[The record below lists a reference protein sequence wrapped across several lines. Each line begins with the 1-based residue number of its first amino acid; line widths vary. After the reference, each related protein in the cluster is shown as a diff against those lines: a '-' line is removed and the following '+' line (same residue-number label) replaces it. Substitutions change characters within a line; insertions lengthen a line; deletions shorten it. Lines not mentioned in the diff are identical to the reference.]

1 MTKAGPE
8 GVPPYFC
15 GMGMVSLLTR
25 WVPRTTLQRGAHVAL
40 NSIAWAYAGSSF
52 EDPIVGKSYRKLLP
66 YGRVR
71 SRENALAPHTLSLER
86 HRAIWVFLKARTSFF
101 DSPMRMLHL
110 APEYCFMHRFKA
122 LNHLE
127 YVTADLNSPWA
138 DHHFDC
144 HDIPFEDNSFDALM
158 ANHLLEHVAD
168 DRRVMSEFVRV
179 LKPGGWAVLQV
190 PINHKDGDTAED
202 PNVTDPME
210 RERLYWQQDHVR
222 LYGHEDYP
230 KRLAEA
236 GFEVEVVDMMD
247 LLGESKFRRY
257 CLGEERHV
265 YFLRKPL
272 A

>member
-1 MTKAGPE
+1 MGIGQCVDPMGAENDVATGCTRGP
-8 GVPPYFC
+8 
-15 GMGMVSLLTR
+15 
-25 WVPRTTLQRGAHVAL
+25 AD
-40 NSIAWAYAGSSF
+40 SIAWAYAGSTF
-52 EDPIVGKSYRKLLP
+52 EDPIVGKSYRKLP

-71 SRENALAPHTLSLER
+71 SPQNALAPHSLSLER
-86 HRAIWVFLKARTSFF
+86 HRAVWVFMQDVLSSIRPCACCI
-101 DSPMRMLHL
+101 L

-230 KRLAEA
+230 KRLRRSR
-236 GFEVEVVDMMD
+236 FRVEEVDMMD
-247 LLGESKFRRY
+247 MLGLEAARGTASAKRAGSTSY
-257 CLGEERHV
+257 AS
-265 YFLRKPL
+265 P
-272 A
+272 